1 MFITKEV
8 TINGH
13 SVQLA
18 LPDSLWD
25 AVNDVCSMEH
35 IGVHDFLSLVDRM
48 RGLLD
53 LGSALH
59 FTTKRYLFL
68 AAQRV
73 AAAQKADKTADKKPE
88 K

>member
-18 LPDSLWD
+18 LPDSLWTS
-25 AVNDVCSMEH
+25 VNDVCSMEH
-35 IGVHDFLSLVDRM
+35 IAVHDFLSLVDRV

-59 FTTKRYLFL
+59 FATQRYLFL
-68 AAQRV
+68 AAQR
-73 AAAQKADKTADKKPE
+73 AQAQQTARKKPI

>member
-1 MFITKEV
+1 MFITKEI
-8 TINGH
+8 TINGR

-18 LPDSLWD
+18 LPDSLWS
-25 AVNDVCSMEH
+25 AVNDVCAIEH
-35 IGVHDFLSLVDRM
+35 IAVHDFVSLVDRV

-68 AAQRV
+68 AAQR
-73 AAAQKADKTADKKPE
+73 AAARQNAEESVGDE